1 MRRGIRRQG
10 GERDTLRAFVRNARH
25 GGASKSSSKART
37 RPAHAVPRS
46 GLCSVGAARGR
57 AWRVVEGFHR
67 AVVSRAYRAVRRPG
81 GTVRRW
87 RANVCAAASK
97 LRMAG
102 GGFGAMSRR
111 SAALHPRAA
120 KDGRPNRQNGIQP
133 TKMNA
138 VNRLDRTTIVLVED
152 DPESRASLASL
163 LESEGANV
171 IAVADAETGV
181 EEAIRL
187 SPDAVV
193 CDLDLPAM
201 DGFYLIQRLRDHEIR
216 SDHAPTVAVALTG
229 HTDESWRL
237 RSFGE
242 GFHHFMTKPAQP
254 DELVTLLRDAIDA
267 RHSL

>member
-1 MRRGIRRQG
+1 VR
-10 GERDTLRAFVRNARH
+10 ER
-25 GGASKSSSKART
+25 S
-37 RPAHAVPRS
+37 
-46 GLCSVGAARGR
+46 AA
-57 AWRVVEGFHR
+57 
-67 AVVSRAYRAVRRPG
+67 P
-81 GTVRRW
+81 
-87 RANVCAAASK
+87 N
-97 LRMAG
+97 LLIAG
-102 GGFGAMSRR
+102 GGFGAMSRVSMAR
-111 SAALHPRAA
+111 RPLTAC
-120 KDGRPNRQNGIQP
+120 DGQPNRQNGIQS

-138 VNRLDRTTIVLVED
+138 VSRLDRTTIVLVED

-187 SPDAVV
+187 LPDAVV

-216 SDHAPTVAVALTG
+216 SDHAPAVAVALTG

-237 RSFGE
+237 RSIGE

-254 DELVTLLRDAIDA
+254 DELIALLRAAIDA
-267 RHSL
+267 RHAL